1 MTNTVLWSLPFG
13 LLNSTVSKYWPCL
26 ILEVGWVSKKTR
38 AGPFRTVAKGEERP
52 QYRTGL
58 DSAQTMGKW
67 RFIAMSR
74 SVDEKSLRGNIRY
87 EGVFDYTDLR

>member
-1 MTNTVLWSLPFG
+1 MRIKENQSWTVKWY
-13 LLNSTVSKYWPCL
+13 KL
-26 ILEVGWVSKKTR
+26 IF
-38 AGPFRTVAKGEERP
+38 FRTVVKGEERP

-67 RFIAMSR
+67 GFIAMSR